1 MANIIKRFGDIMSA
15 NINALLDRAE
25 EPLKEF
31 MARQVEGSALK
42 LFCDLAH
49 VDTPEDEEETGD
61 LPLRILNPSPAAI
74 VKVSEKYRY
83 KLVIKCRFGRNFR
96 SLVSESLEEFMN
108 LREFAAVSVL
118 TDCNPD
124 SIL

>member
-1 MANIIKRFGDIMSA
+1 MLYPPFSDLFVVGFVAEKESLASDASRRFLKIFR
-15 NINALLDRAE
+15 DRAQE
-25 EPLKEF
+25 KY
-31 MARQVEGSALK
+31 AS
-42 LFCDLAH
+42 
-49 VDTPEDEEETGD
+49 

-74 VKVSEKYRY
+74 VKISGKYRY

-96 SLVSESLEEFMN
+96 ALVSQALEEFMS
-108 LREFAAVSVL
+108 LREFAAVSIL